1 MYFFFKYNNLLTIK
15 LTIQPAEA
23 AIVVFAA
30 IFPILEL
37 LDVDPQLNP
46 YHPNHN
52 ISVPKEVYA
61 IEWG

>member
-1 MYFFFKYNNLLTIK
+1 MTIK
-15 LTIQPAEA
+15 LTIQAAEA